1 MQLRLIAQ
9 ERAPYNYGGPYDY
22 NGITRN
28 LAYEYVDA
36 VKGGELHCN
45 HFEILDKFPLDVV
58 FYIYPTD
65 DMAVGIGPGVVNVYD
80 IVRY

>member
-36 VKGGELHCN
+36 VKGGELPCN
-45 HFEILDKFPLDVV
+45 HFDYLESFPSHLT
-58 FYIYPTD
+58 FFTYPAD
-65 DMAVGIGPGVVNVYD
+65 DMAVGIEPGLVSVYE